1 MCGVVQIDWLLCR
14 LGKDYE
20 IKSALASLVLE
31 SYKHV
36 LGKIF
41 ALSKHL
47 SSPTENMFFKILSR
61 GSEWKPRRIPIVS

>member
-1 MCGVVQIDWLLCR
+1 MIQTDWLLCH
-14 LGKDYE
+14 LDKDYE
-20 IKSALASLVLE
+20 IKSALTSLVLE

-47 SSPTENMFFKILSR
+47 SSANENMFFKFFSQA
-61 GSEWKPRRIPIVS
+61 SEWQPQRILIV

>member
-1 MCGVVQIDWLLCR
+1 MCGVVQTDWLLCH

-20 IKSALASLVLE
+20 IKSALTSLVLE
-31 SYKHV
+31 RYKHV

-47 SSPTENMFFKILSR
+47 SNCHENMVFKIFSQA
-61 GSEWKPRRIPIVS
+61 SAWKAQRILIV